1 MSCLRLSI
9 LFSLLFL
16 FLVTPA
22 FSATERGIALK
33 PIAPTGEQVQG
44 DTWLFVIGIDSYL
57 SWPRLTTAVN
67 DAKKVRDVLLERYHF
82 DKDRLI
88 ELYDTDATRK
98 NIMGGFVRLAKNVK
112 PEDSVLIFY
121 AGHGH
126 LDPITKAGSWVP
138 VESATDDPS
147 AWVKN
152 NDIKDYLNANAVQA
166 KHILLVSDSCF
177 AGDFFRGARG
187 ALPEVNDAV
196 VKKAYQ
202 LSSRQALTS
211 GGVEP
216 VTDSGFG
223 GNSVFSHFLVAA
235 LKDNTKPFL
244 IPSDLF
250 PQVKAGVAQN
260 AEQFP
265 QLGGLYGVGGQEGGE
280 FVFFLKQD
288 LSNARQLKEMDAAE
302 QTRQAELLRL
312 KQMEA
317 EAAAAKQR
325 EQEEIAKKQK
335 ELDGLDQQI
344 VVMKQRLGSG
354 VTTGPNEGLQ
364 TMLAMVKQKE
374 EQGRRLVELKKQRE
388 EEEAKRQA
396 EINRLRAEAEAK
408 RRAPILADIATY
420 EEIMALPYGKEMAE
434 TVWQSL
440 VSKYPEARQVASG
453 HLGLFKVA
461 TKLVDYAD
469 QTTDMEFV
477 LVKGGCFH
485 MGSGSGTDRE
495 KPVHE
500 VCVDDLYMGRTEVT
514 QGQWTKINGSN
525 PAYFKTGDNYPVES
539 VSWYDVQGY
548 ISQLNSISGG
558 KNYRLPTEAEWEYAA
573 RSGGGLE
580 GFAGGNEV
588 HDVAWYQENSFDTTH
603 SVGKK
608 KSNSMGLFDMSGNV
622 MEWCND
628 LGDYDY
634 YSMSPRVNPQGP
646 SGNWRFRVCRG
657 GSWADSP
664 HDMKTTS
671 RMVQAHLFEPG
682 QSSNRLGFR
691 LVFSAR

>member
-1 MSCLRLSI
+1 MTRFFL
-9 LFSLLFL
+9 LLF
-16 FLVTPA
+16 FLCCFVLSSPLHA
-22 FSATERGIALK
+22 ANDRGIALK

-138 VESATDDPS
+138 VESGTDDPS
-147 AWVKN
+147 SWVKN

-288 LSNARQLKEMDAAE
+288 LRNGKQLAEMDAAE
-302 QTRQAELLRL
+302 QGRQAELLRL

-317 EAAAAKQR
+317 EAGAAKQR
-325 EQEEIAKKQK
+325 EQVEIAKKQK

-344 VVMKQRLGSG
+344 AVMKQRLGSG
-354 VTTGPNEGLQ
+354 VATGPNEGLQ
-364 TMLAMVKQKE
+364 SMLAMVKQKE
-374 EQGRRLVELKKQRE
+374 EQGKRLEELKD
-388 EEEAKRQA
+388 KRQA
-396 EINRLRAEAEAK
+396 EEATRQAEIARMKVQEWTK
-408 RRAPILADIATY
+408 RRAPILAELATY
-420 EEIMALPYGKEMAE
+420 KEIVNSSHGKEMSMTA
-434 TVWQSL
+434 WQYL
-440 VSKYPEARQVASG
+440 VGRYPETATVSRGDLAGFERALDIQRFIDQGNGTVFDQSTGLVWLKNANCFEAVSYMDAISKAKSLASG
-453 HLGLFKVA
+453 DCGLH
-461 TKLVDYAD
+461 D
-469 QTTDMEFV
+469 
-477 LVKGGCFH
+477 
-485 MGSGSGTDRE
+485 GS
-495 KPVHE
+495 V
-500 VCVDDLYMGRTEVT
+500 V
-514 QGQWTKINGSN
+514 GQW
-525 PAYFKTGDNYPVES
+525 
-539 VSWYDVQGY
+539 
-548 ISQLNSISGG
+548 
-558 KNYRLPTEAEWEYAA
+558 RLPTNDKLRTMVGLPDGHPFVRVQLDTYWGSTNMMIPHAWNISLG
-573 RSGGGLE
+573 SGKE
-580 GFAGGNEV
+580 I
-588 HDVAWYQENSFDTTH
+588 H
-603 SVGKK
+603 S
-608 KSNSMGLFDMSGNV
+608 SNYNYLWPV
-622 MEWCND
+622 
-628 LGDYDY
+628 
-634 YSMSPRVNPQGP
+634 R
-646 SGNWRFRVCRG
+646 
-657 GSWADSP
+657 WAD
-664 HDMKTTS
+664 
-671 RMVQAHLFEPG
+671 
-682 QSSNRLGFR
+682 
-691 LVFSAR
+691 